1 MAEEDLVTDFLRG
14 GGRLPFEGS
23 LAEISE
29 IAEARDMLLEIW
41 QFARLAPG
49 SSLREHVQAGTSAG
63 PHVEVRALTVAT
75 ASLCLPVESMLH
87 IGEMALTVDSM
98 AGHQIVPQSSR
109 VSPL

>member
-14 GGRLPFEGS
+14 GCRRLPLEGS

-49 SSLREHVQAGTSAG
+49 SSLREHVQTGTIAG
-63 PHVEVRALTVAT
+63 PHVEVRALTAAT
-75 ASLCLPVESMLH
+75 ASLCLPVGCMCACISGRGIKGRFH
-87 IGEMALTVDSM
+87 GR
-98 AGHQIVPQSSR
+98 P
-109 VSPL
+109 